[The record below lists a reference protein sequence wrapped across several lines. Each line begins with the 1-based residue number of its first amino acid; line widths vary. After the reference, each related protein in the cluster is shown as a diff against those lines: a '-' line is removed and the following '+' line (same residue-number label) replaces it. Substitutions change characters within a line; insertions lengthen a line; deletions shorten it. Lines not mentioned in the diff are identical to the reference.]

1 MTAPLNPAPTMQYL
15 MPPISD
21 CFEENYAILA
31 GCRWRV
37 PSPLL
42 ARRLR
47 ALRTSGEPLKNL
59 MPSSNPRALHDQV
72 STRFPKWL

>member
-1 MTAPLNPAPTMQYL
+1 MQYL

-37 PSPLL
+37 PS
-42 ARRLR
+42 RRAACS
-47 ALRTSGEPLKNL
+47 ALRTSGEPLKKM
-59 MPSSNPRALHDQV
+59 MPSSNPRASHDQV
-72 STRFPKWL
+72 STQFPKWR